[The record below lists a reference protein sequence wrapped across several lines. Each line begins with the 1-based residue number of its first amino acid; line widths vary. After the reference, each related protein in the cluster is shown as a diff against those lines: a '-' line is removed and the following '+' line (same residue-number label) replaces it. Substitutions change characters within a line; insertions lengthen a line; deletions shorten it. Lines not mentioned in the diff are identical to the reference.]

1 MFGKPETST
10 HLSRWKR
17 HHEKPETVMSEKP
30 TSVLH
35 GMRVADFTR
44 VYSGP
49 AATQLLGDLGADVI
63 KVEDLDQGDDARV
76 FGIGD
81 NSHHPLQGASA
92 AFIALNRNKRSIG
105 LDLKVAAARDAA
117 LALAVASD
125 VLVHNFRP
133 GVMERLGLG
142 YEHIKAVNPRII
154 YCEISGFGSTGPLAK
169 QGANDLALQA
179 HSGLMSITGTEQ
191 GEMVRCGSAVIDLHC
206 GAIAAAAVLGAL
218 LHRERTGEGQRV
230 EASLLTSS
238 ADLMAVFY
246 GEYWLDG
253 TIPKPMGSGNRL
265 GVPNQAFPTTDGAVI
280 IVANNDDMWRRI
292 AVALDRERL
301 DLPEFRPIAGRR
313 QHRKRLL
320 AMVAEICA
328 RYSTQELLDILGAAK
343 VVASPLHNVAQ
354 AADHPQLAAIGGIAE
369 VDISGQPIKLITA
382 PMRMEKTPPSVRHAP
397 PEHMA
402 DTVDIL
408 RELGFSSVEIDALET
423 AGGIRNAKSA
433 QANRKTG

>member
-1 MFGKPETST
+1 MSNKP
-10 HLSRWKR
+10 R
-17 HHEKPETVMSEKP
+17 
-30 TSVLH
+30 SVLD
-35 GMRVADFTR
+35 GVKVADFTR
-44 VYSGP
+44 VFSGP

-63 KVEDLDQGDDARV
+63 KVEDLDRGDDARV

-105 LDLKVAAARDAA
+105 LDLKVPAAHDVA
-117 LALAVASD
+117 LKLAMVSD

-142 YEHIKAVNPRII
+142 YNDIKPLNPRII
-154 YCEISGFGSTGPLAK
+154 YCEISGFGSQGPLAK

-191 GEMVRCGSAVIDLHC
+191 GEVVRCGSAVIDLHC
-206 GAIAAAAVLGAL
+206 GMIATAAILGAL

-230 EASLLTSS
+230 EASLLASS
-238 ADLMAVFY
+238 ADLMAYFY

-292 AVALDRERL
+292 ATALDPEHL

-313 QHRKRLL
+313 EQRARLI
-320 AMVAEICA
+320 AMLNDIT
-328 RYSTQELLDILGAAK
+328 RQYSTQALLDVLGAAK
-343 VVASPLHNVAQ
+343 VVASPLYDVAQ
-354 AADHPQLAAIGGIAE
+354 AADHPQLAAIGGVAE
-369 VDISGQPIKLITA
+369 VDIAGQPVKLITA
-382 PMRMEKTPPSVRHAP
+382 PMRMEKTPPSVRRAP
-397 PEHMA
+397 PPHGA
-402 DTVDIL
+402 DTAEVL
-408 RELGFSSVEIDALET
+408 RELGLSEADITALAQ
-423 AGGIRNAKSA
+423 AGGISSTGDTLRT
-433 QANRKTG
+433 RKTG

>member
-1 MFGKPETST
+1 MTE
-10 HLSRWKR
+10 KR
-17 HHEKPETVMSEKP
+17 KC
-30 TSVLH
+30 VLD
-35 GMRVADFTR
+35 GIRVADFTR

-63 KVEDLDQGDDARV
+63 KVEDLGQGDDARV

-105 LDLKVAAARDAA
+105 LDLKVPAARDAA
-117 LALAVASD
+117 LKLAEVSD
-125 VLVHNFRP
+125 VVIHNFRP

-142 YEHIKAVNPRII
+142 YEDIRAVNPRVI
-154 YCEISGFGSTGPLAK
+154 YCDISGYGSAGPLAK

-191 GEMVRCGSAVIDLHC
+191 GEVVRCGSAVIDLHC
-206 GAIAAAAVLGAL
+206 GVIAAAAVLGAL

-230 EASLLTSS
+230 EASLLSSS

-265 GVPNQAFPTTDGAVI
+265 GVPNQAFATTDGAVI

-292 AVALDRERL
+292 AGALDKERL
-301 DLPEFRPIAGRR
+301 DQPEFRPIAGRR

-320 AMVAEICA
+320 DMVAEICA
-328 RYSTQELLDILGAAK
+328 RHTTQTLLDVLSAAK
-343 VVASPLHNVAQ
+343 VVASPLYNVAQ

-369 VDISGQPIKLITA
+369 VDIAGQPIKLITA
-382 PMRMEKTPPSVRHAP
+382 PMRMEKTPPSVRRAP
-397 PEHMA
+397 PAHAA
-402 DTVDIL
+402 DTIEIL
-408 RELGFSSVEIDALET
+408 RELGLTPAQIDALAET
-423 AGGIRNAKSA
+423 GGIRAA
-433 QANRKTG
+433 DAARRTRKTG

>member
-1 MFGKPETST
+1 MSNKP
-10 HLSRWKR
+10 R
-17 HHEKPETVMSEKP
+17 
-30 TSVLH
+30 SVLD
-35 GMRVADFTR
+35 GVKVADFTR
-44 VYSGP
+44 VFSGP

-63 KVEDLDQGDDARV
+63 KVEDLDRGDDARV

-105 LDLKVAAARDAA
+105 LDLKVPAAHDVA
-117 LALAVASD
+117 LKLAMISD

-142 YEHIKAVNPRII
+142 YNDIKSLNPRII
-154 YCEISGFGSTGPLAK
+154 YCEISGFGSQGPLAK

-191 GEMVRCGSAVIDLHC
+191 GEVVRCGSAVIDLHC
-206 GAIAAAAVLGAL
+206 GMIATAAILGAL

-230 EASLLTSS
+230 EASLLASS
-238 ADLMAVFY
+238 ADLMAYFY

-292 AVALDRERL
+292 ATALDPEHL

-313 QHRKRLL
+313 EQRARLI
-320 AMVAEICA
+320 AMLNDIT
-328 RYSTQELLDILGAAK
+328 RQYSTQALLDVLGAAK
-343 VVASPLHNVAQ
+343 VVASPLYDVAQ
-354 AADHPQLAAIGGIAE
+354 AADHPQLAAIGGVAE
-369 VDISGQPIKLITA
+369 VDIAGQPVKLITA
-382 PMRMEKTPPSVRHAP
+382 PMRMEKTPPSVRRAP
-397 PEHMA
+397 PAHGA
-402 DTVDIL
+402 DTAEVL
-408 RELGFSSVEIDALET
+408 RELGLSEADITALAQ
-423 AGGIRNAKSA
+423 AGGISSTGDTLRT
-433 QANRKTG
+433 RKTG

>member
-1 MFGKPETST
+1 MSNKP
-10 HLSRWKR
+10 R
-17 HHEKPETVMSEKP
+17 
-30 TSVLH
+30 SVLD
-35 GMRVADFTR
+35 GVKVADFTR
-44 VYSGP
+44 VFSGP

-63 KVEDLDQGDDARV
+63 KVEDLDRGDDARV

-105 LDLKVAAARDAA
+105 LDLKVPAAHDVA
-117 LALAVASD
+117 LKLAMISD

-142 YEHIKAVNPRII
+142 YNDIKSLNPRII
-154 YCEISGFGSTGPLAK
+154 YCEISGFGSQGPLAK

-191 GEMVRCGSAVIDLHC
+191 GEVVRCGSAVIDLHC
-206 GAIAAAAVLGAL
+206 GMIATAAILGAL

-230 EASLLTSS
+230 EASLLASS
-238 ADLMAVFY
+238 ADLMAYFY

-292 AVALDRERL
+292 ATALDPEHL

-313 QHRKRLL
+313 EQRARLI
-320 AMVAEICA
+320 AMLNDIT
-328 RYSTQELLDILGAAK
+328 RQYSTQALLDVLGAAK
-343 VVASPLHNVAQ
+343 VVASPLYDVAQ
-354 AADHPQLAAIGGIAE
+354 AADHPQLAAIGGVAE
-369 VDISGQPIKLITA
+369 VDIAGQPVKLITA
-382 PMRMEKTPPSVRHAP
+382 PMRMEKTPPSFRRAP
-397 PEHMA
+397 PAHGAHTAE
-402 DTVDIL
+402 VL
-408 RELGFSSVEIDALET
+408 RELGLSEADITALAQT
-423 AGGIRNAKSA
+423 GGISSTGDEPRT
-433 QANRKTG
+433 RKTG

>member
-1 MFGKPETST
+1 MTE
-10 HLSRWKR
+10 KR
-17 HHEKPETVMSEKP
+17 K
-30 TSVLH
+30 SVLD
-35 GMRVADFTR
+35 GIRVADFTR

-49 AATQLLGDLGADVI
+49 AATQLLGDLGADII
-63 KVEDLDQGDDARV
+63 KVEDLGQGDDARV

-105 LDLKVAAARDAA
+105 LDLKVPEARDAA
-117 LALAVASD
+117 LKLAEVSD
-125 VLVHNFRP
+125 VVIHNFRP

-142 YEHIKAVNPRII
+142 YEDIRAVNPRVI
-154 YCEISGFGSTGPLAK
+154 YCDISGYGSAGPLAK

-191 GEMVRCGSAVIDLHC
+191 GEVVRCGSAVIDLHC
-206 GAIAAAAVLGAL
+206 GVIAAAAVLGAL
-218 LHRERTGEGQRV
+218 LHRERTGEGQRI
-230 EASLLTSS
+230 EASLLSSS

-265 GVPNQAFPTTDGAVI
+265 GVPNQAFATTDGAVI

-320 AMVAEICA
+320 DMVAEICA
-328 RYSTQELLDILGAAK
+328 RHTTQGLLDVLSAAK
-343 VVASPLHNVAQ
+343 VVASPLYNVAQ

-369 VDISGQPIKLITA
+369 VDIAGQPIKLITA
-382 PMRMEKTPPSVRHAP
+382 PMRMEKTPPTVRYAP
-397 PEHMA
+397 PAHTAHTIE
-402 DTVDIL
+402 IL
-408 RELGFSSVEIDALET
+408 HELGFSAAQIDALVH
-423 AGGIRNAKSA
+423 AGGIRAA
-433 QANRKTG
+433 DATQQGRKAG

>member
-1 MFGKPETST
+1 MSNKP
-10 HLSRWKR
+10 R
-17 HHEKPETVMSEKP
+17 
-30 TSVLH
+30 SVLD
-35 GMRVADFTR
+35 GVKVADFTR
-44 VYSGP
+44 VFSGP

-63 KVEDLDQGDDARV
+63 KVEDLDRGDDARV

-105 LDLKVAAARDAA
+105 LDLKVPAAHDVA
-117 LALAVASD
+117 LKLAMVSD

-142 YEHIKAVNPRII
+142 YNDIKSLNPRII
-154 YCEISGFGSTGPLAK
+154 YCEISGFGSQGPLAK

-191 GEMVRCGSAVIDLHC
+191 GEVVRCGSAVIDLHC
-206 GAIAAAAVLGAL
+206 GMIATAAILGAL

-230 EASLLTSS
+230 EASLLASS
-238 ADLMAVFY
+238 ADLMAYFY

-292 AVALDRERL
+292 ATALDPEHL

-313 QHRKRLL
+313 EQRARLI
-320 AMVAEICA
+320 AMLNDIT
-328 RYSTQELLDILGAAK
+328 RQYSTQALLDVLGAAK
-343 VVASPLHNVAQ
+343 VVASPLYDVAQ
-354 AADHPQLAAIGGIAE
+354 AADHPQLAAIGGVAE
-369 VDISGQPIKLITA
+369 VDIAGQPVKLITA
-382 PMRMEKTPPSVRHAP
+382 PMRMEKTPPSVRRAP
-397 PEHMA
+397 PAHGA
-402 DTVDIL
+402 DTAEVL
-408 RELGFSSVEIDALET
+408 RELGLSEADITALAQ
-423 AGGIRNAKSA
+423 AGGISSTGDTLRT
-433 QANRKTG
+433 RKTG

>member
-1 MFGKPETST
+1 MTE
-10 HLSRWKR
+10 KR
-17 HHEKPETVMSEKP
+17 KC
-30 TSVLH
+30 VLD
-35 GMRVADFTR
+35 GIRVADFTR

-63 KVEDLDQGDDARV
+63 KVEDLGQGDDARV

-105 LDLKVAAARDAA
+105 LDLKVPAARDAA
-117 LALAVASD
+117 LKLAEVSD
-125 VLVHNFRP
+125 VVIHNFRP

-142 YEHIKAVNPRII
+142 YEDIRAVNPRVI
-154 YCEISGFGSTGPLAK
+154 YCDISGYGSAGPLAK

-191 GEMVRCGSAVIDLHC
+191 GEVVRCGSAVIDLHC
-206 GAIAAAAVLGAL
+206 GVIAAAAVLGAL

-230 EASLLTSS
+230 EASLLSSS

-265 GVPNQAFPTTDGAVI
+265 GVPNQAFATTDGAVI

-292 AVALDRERL
+292 AGALDKERL
-301 DLPEFRPIAGRR
+301 DQPEFRPIAGRR

-320 AMVAEICA
+320 DMVAEICA
-328 RYSTQELLDILGAAK
+328 RHTTQTLLDVLSAAK
-343 VVASPLHNVAQ
+343 VVASPLYNVAQ

-369 VDISGQPIKLITA
+369 VDIAGQPIKLITA
-382 PMRMEKTPPSVRHAP
+382 PMRMEKTPPSVRRAP
-397 PEHMA
+397 PAHAA
-402 DTVDIL
+402 DTIEIL
-408 RELGFSSVEIDALET
+408 RELGLTPAQIDALAE
-423 AGGIRNAKSA
+423 AGGIRAA
-433 QANRKTG
+433 DAARRTRKTG

>member
-1 MFGKPETST
+1 MT
-10 HLSRWKR
+10 
-17 HHEKPETVMSEKP
+17 EKPK
-30 TSVLH
+30 SVLE

-63 KVEDLDQGDDARV
+63 KVEDLAQGDDARV

-105 LDLKVAAARDAA
+105 LDLKVPAAREAA
-117 LALAVASD
+117 LKLAEASD

-142 YEHIKAVNPRII
+142 YEAIRAINPRII
-154 YCEISGFGSTGPLAK
+154 YCEISGYGNTGPLAG

-191 GEMVRCGSAVIDLHC
+191 GEVVRCGSAVIDLHC
-206 GAIAAAAVLGAL
+206 GVIAAAAVLGAL

-265 GVPNQAFPTTDGAVI
+265 GVPNQAFKTTDGAVI

-292 AVALDRERL
+292 AAALDKERL

-313 QHRKRLL
+313 EHRKRLL
-320 AMVAEICA
+320 AMVADICA
-328 RYSTQELLDILGAAK
+328 RHSTQELLDILSAAK
-343 VVASPLHNVAQ
+343 VVASPLYNVAQ
-354 AADHPQLAAIGGIAE
+354 AADHPQLAAIDGIAE
-369 VDISGQPIKLITA
+369 VGIAGEQIKLITA
-382 PMRMEKTPPSVRHAP
+382 PMRMEKTPPTVRRAP
-397 PEHMA
+397 PLHTA
-402 DTVDIL
+402 DTVEIL
-408 RELGFSSVEIDALET
+408 GELGFSTADIDALAQ
-423 AGGIRNAKSA
+423 AGGIRNAKAA
-433 QANRKTG
+433 QQGRKAG

>member
-1 MFGKPETST
+1 MNNKP
-10 HLSRWKR
+10 R
-17 HHEKPETVMSEKP
+17 
-30 TSVLH
+30 SVLE

-49 AATQLLGDLGADVI
+49 AATQLLGDLGADVV
-63 KVEDLDQGDDARV
+63 KVEDLDKGDDARV

-105 LDLKVAAARDAA
+105 LDLKVPEAREAA
-117 LALAVASD
+117 LKLIKSSD

-142 YEHIKAVNPRII
+142 YDEIKTLNPRII

-191 GEMVRCGSAVIDLHC
+191 GEVVRCGSAVIDLHC
-206 GAIAAAAVLGAL
+206 GAIAAAAILGAL

-230 EASLLTSS
+230 EASLLSSS

-292 AVALDRERL
+292 AAALDREHL

-313 QHRKRLL
+313 EHRKRLL
-320 AMVAEICA
+320 AMLTEITR
-328 RYSTQELLDILGAAK
+328 RYSTQGLLDVLSAAK
-343 VVASPLHNVAQ
+343 VVASPLYNVAE

-369 VDISGQPIKLITA
+369 VDISGESVKLITA
-382 PMRMEKTPPSVRHAP
+382 PLRMEKTPPSVRCAP
-397 PEHMA
+397 PLHTAQTLE
-402 DTVDIL
+402 IL
-408 RELGFSSVEIDALET
+408 EELGFSSAQVNRLAE
-423 AGGIRNAKSA
+423 AGGIRADAA
-433 QANRKTG
+433 QHVRKTG